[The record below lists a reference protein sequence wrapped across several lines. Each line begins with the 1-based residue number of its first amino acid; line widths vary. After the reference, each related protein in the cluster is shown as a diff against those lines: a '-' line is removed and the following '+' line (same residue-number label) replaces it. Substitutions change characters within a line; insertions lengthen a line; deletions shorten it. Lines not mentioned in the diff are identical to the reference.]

1 MQTDT
6 LIIGCGIAGAT
17 AALQLAADSQRRV
30 VLLTRAEDSIDLNS
44 NMPRVGSSDAA

>member
-17 AALQLAADSQRRV
+17 AALALSRDRERRIAVITAEADP
-30 VLLTRAEDSIDLNS
+30 AESNS
-44 NMPRVGSSDAA
+44 SYA